1 MTHNN
6 KNRKAPQCIPIASGS
21 GTGKTR
27 IVGPVLDRLIKEKM
41 ARTAECDGIVA
52 LPVTRVGNGR
62 AWRVPGYTGDVLR
75 IPKCEAAIRDY
86 LEFLATQFE
95 LADD

>member
-1 MTHNN
+1 MTSDN
-6 KNRKAPQCIPIASGS
+6 KNRKAHPRTPVASGS
-21 GTGKTR
+21 GKTR
-27 IVGPVLDRLIKEKM
+27 IGGPVLDRLIREKM
-41 ARTAECDGIVA
+41 ARTPECEGIAA
-52 LPVTRVGNGR
+52 LPVTRVGGGR
-62 AWRVPGYTGDVLR
+62 EWRVPGYTGDVHR